1 MPTLQTFHGRIVDL
15 RRYTNVHLYYD
26 RRPFGQTDRYELWIK
41 PPSGVER
48 KFTVNTRTMPARRGH
63 AVSLIVTAHKVPQV
77 LGLANWT
84 TADGVNYART
94 EAPPLLR
101 VYDFPVLAVTFLMMA
116 IIWGDP
122 GMVLFVPGAVTYGL
136 IASAGRAA
144 IRSRR
149 GRHVDRAID
158 AEAARLGR
166 RGEMSS

>member
-1 MPTLQTFHGRIVDL
+1 MATLQAFHGRIIEL
-15 RRYTNVHLYYD
+15 RRHTNVHRYGY
-26 RRPFGQTDRYELWIK
+26 RPLGPADRYELWIK
-41 PPSGVER
+41 PPAGGER

-63 AVSLIVTAHKVPQV
+63 AVSLIVTAGKVPRV

-101 VYDFPVLAVTFLMMA
+101 VHDFPALAVIFLMMA

-122 GMVLFVPGAVTYGL
+122 GMVLFVLVAVAYGL
-136 IASAGRAA
+136 IASAGRAV

-149 GRHVDRAID
+149 GRELDLAID

-166 RGEMSS
+166 RRVVMS

>member
-1 MPTLQTFHGRIVDL
+1 MATLQAFHGRIVEL
-15 RRYTNVHLYYD
+15 RRHTNVHRYGY
-26 RRPFGQTDRYELWIK
+26 RPLGPADRYELWIK

-48 KFTVNTRTMPARRGH
+48 KFTVNTRTMAARRGH
-63 AVSLIVTAHKVPQV
+63 AVSLIVTAHKVPPV

-116 IIWGDP
+116 MIWGDP
-122 GMVLFVPGAVTYGL
+122 GMVLLVPGAVTCGL
-136 IASAGRAA
+136 IASARRAV

-158 AEAARLGR
+158 AETARLSLWGV
-166 RGEMSS
+166 MPS